1 MEFYSMEK
9 RKQHKKINVLEGLEK
24 EEKKLEGELKR
35 SNSMLS
41 NERFISKAPAEKIAE
56 EKAKLEKY
64 EATMKQVQERLA
76 ALKK

>member
-1 MEFYSMEK
+1 M
-9 RKQHKKINVLEGLEK
+9 NVLSARHRQK
-24 EEKKLEGELKR
+24 
-35 SNSMLS
+35 
-41 NERFISKAPAEKIAE
+41 KIAE

>member
-1 MEFYSMEK
+1 MTLGN
-9 RKQHKKINVLEGLEK
+9 QN
-24 EEKKLEGELKR
+24 
-35 SNSMLS
+35 
-41 NERFISKAPAEKIAE
+41 ISKAPAEKIAE